1 MRRWF
6 KWGGIAYFIIFAN
19 ALYPTVLFEDAR
31 VNRAVF
37 ATAQIIPVMVWTCIV
52 LRWNGWRLVCGGI
65 GLLPVVLL
73 ALCLAIGS
81 LAGNL
86 FEPGFERTHHIEL
99 GWTQVAA
106 YQTNGGAMTSFGMI
120 VRQERRLFTGVMLI
134 RELANVY
141 PAYSVAIERPSNRI
155 IRLTFPPYDGRRPQT
170 VIVEKRLWV
179 L

>member
-6 KWGGIAYFIIFAN
+6 KWAGIAYLIFLAN
-19 ALYPTVLFEDAR
+19 VMFPTVLFEDGR
-31 VNRAVF
+31 LNRTVCAI
-37 ATAQIIPVMVWTCIV
+37 AQIVPITAWTYIV

-73 ALCLAIGS
+73 ATCVAIGS
-81 LAGNL
+81 LADNA
-86 FEPGFERTHHIEL
+86 FEPGFDRTHHIEL

-106 YQTNGGAMTSFGMI
+106 YQTNGGATTSFGMN
-120 VRQERRLFTGVMLI
+120 VRQERRLFPGVLLV

-141 PAYSVAIERPSNRI
+141 PAYSVTIERPSNRI
-155 IRLTFPPYDGRRPQT
+155 IRLTFPPYDGRRPT
-170 VIVEKRLWV
+170 PVIVVKRLWV